1 MAKTFDFNHCYFI
14 DKPVHKRT
22 AAYDKWWF
30 FELKERNGNEL
41 TFRHRKK
48 FDLKDYKGKVLT
60 NPKTGDEI
68 CFITI
73 GMDKYML
80 DAKSFIGRG
89 RRLSELS
96 KEEKLELLGTKVEGE
111 WNDEKQQF
119 AKTADCGTT
128 VGEFINKKS
137 MSTTIN

>member
-1 MAKTFDFNHCYFI
+1 MAKTFDFNHSYLI

-30 FELKERNGNEL
+30 FQLKQRNGNEV
-41 TFRHRKK
+41 TFSDRDK

-73 GMDKYML
+73 GTNKYML
-80 DAKSFIGRG
+80 DAKSFISRG
-89 RRLSELS
+89 HRLSEMS
-96 KEEKLELLGTKVEGE
+96 EEEKQELLGAKVEGE
-111 WNDEKQQF
+111 WNEKKQEF
-119 AKTADCGTT
+119 AQTADCGMAL
-128 VGEFINKKS
+128 GEFLEKKADK
-137 MSTTIN
+137 IK

>member
-1 MAKTFDFNHCYFI
+1 MAKTFDFNHSYLI

-30 FELKERNGNEL
+30 FQLKQRNGNEV
-41 TFRHRKK
+41 TFSNRDK

-73 GMDKYML
+73 GMNKYML
-80 DAKSFIGRG
+80 DAKSFISRG
-89 RRLSELS
+89 RRLSEMS
-96 KEEKLELLGTKVEGE
+96 EEEKQELLGAKVEGE
-111 WNDEKQQF
+111 WNDKKQELTP
-119 AKTADCGTT
+119 TADCGMAL
-128 VGEFINKKS
+128 GEFLEKIANKIK
-137 MSTTIN
+137 

>member
-1 MAKTFDFNHCYFI
+1 MAKTFDFNHSYLI

-30 FELKERNGNEL
+30 FQLKQRNGNEV
-41 TFRHRKK
+41 TFSNRDK

-73 GMDKYML
+73 GINKYML
-80 DAKSFIGRG
+80 DAKSFISRG
-89 RRLSELS
+89 RRLSEMS
-96 KEEKLELLGTKVEGE
+96 EEEKQELLGARVEGE
-111 WNDEKQQF
+111 WNEKKQKF
-119 AKTADCGTT
+119 AQTTDSGTT
-128 VGEFINKKS
+128 LGEFLEKKADK
-137 MSTTIN
+137 IK

>member
-1 MAKTFDFNHCYFI
+1 MFVDKHSI
-14 DKPVHKRT
+14 DHIL
-22 AAYDKWWF
+22 A
-30 FELKERNGNEL
+30 
-41 TFRHRKK
+41 
-48 FDLKDYKGKVLT
+48 
-60 NPKTGDEI
+60 
-68 CFITI
+68 
-73 GMDKYML
+73 
-80 DAKSFIGRG
+80 IGRG